1 MKRSWFIASAA
12 GLAVVAAVGSLL
24 IAAPFA
30 APQSVAPVATE
41 AWELPQVSPLTPLG
55 EGIATDGSLPATV
68 VTSID
73 PSSPAVLEEQ
83 LRATVERLEAAT
95 TSAESE
101 TSRLG
106 PPALSTI
113 LPTPIDPCIAL
124 GPSTE
129 GCEGVAAT
137 VLPVDLPS
145 ALQVRAQTNFT
156 CATGPGESS
165 ISFIVWVTDVGTVE
179 VEYDVDGEPRWA
191 TVRPRAED
199 LAAFEAEERIGGWL
213 RYCVQLTDLPA
224 DWSDT
229 VIIRAFNDLGE
240 RADTEAA
247 VSLATD
253 DDRAPFWVEPI
264 TNTGVMISVA
274 TQAGSVRFRAFVV
287 PFGQPAPTC
296 DFDDDEA
303 LEPAME
309 VTETMSAD
317 YLLANNYS
325 SRWPYRHSAAF
336 VVPEASTIAFCV
348 GVVNGRTEWPTNV
361 PQELFG
367 QVLHSPDLTLPRVKV
382 LDWGLDE
389 SVDNPNPQL
398 TATIGGTTLEC
409 GTQIQFG
416 NRDFV
421 GSDGYLC
428 DYQTVNGAGIGWDSA
443 LVVTSRVT
451 GYGSTGTRTYT
462 LPVSPQICGVGCV
475 PPRPAYFDIPFES
488 RNPCLGNGC
497 PPSLV
502 GVARLEVEWLNGQNS
517 WATGWWREGA
527 AERSEGPVFERD
539 AVVELGAVSADGFT
553 QAAELRVRT
562 NEPTTARLIVDPWP
576 GSLLFFGGSAP
587 TFEDLTL
594 TTDRVIPF
602 TVDTGQWYQAYLQVI
617 DEDGNITFYGSPSAA
632 RPIGAPQPRTWAGGF
647 FLTNNE
653 QRDYD
658 ITVTAVRTD
667 GGAFAVSAPEVF
679 GGSLLDAYRT
689 PPGQDYSCSAASSV
703 PVTVAGP
710 EYGPGAI
717 GGDMV
722 IGFNTRT
729 LSSLPASEPDCDNA
743 ARRPV
748 GYADRSLQR
757 VVLTMPFVFDTTTT
771 FDYGDFIYTVTIGPS
786 RPRG

>member
-1 MKRSWFIASAA
+1 MKRSWFIVSAA
-12 GLAVVAAVGSLL
+12 GLAVVAAVGSFL

-30 APQSVAPVATE
+30 APQAVAPVATE
-41 AWELPQVSPLTPLG
+41 AWGLPPVSELTPLG
-55 EGIATDGSLPATV
+55 EGIPAEGSLPATT

-83 LRATVERLEAAT
+83 LRATLESLEAAAVSSDPEIFT
-95 TSAESE
+95 
-101 TSRLG
+101 LG
-106 PPALSTI
+106 PPALSTV
-113 LPTPIDPCIAL
+113 LAPPVDPCVIL
-124 GPSTE
+124 GTSTE
-129 GCEGVAAT
+129 GCAGAAAT
-137 VLPVDLPS
+137 VLPIELPTD
-145 ALQVRAQTNFT
+145 LQVRAQANAT
-156 CATGPGESS
+156 CASGPGDSTV
-165 ISFIVWVTDVGTVE
+165 SFTVWVTDVGTVE

-191 TVRPRAED
+191 TVRPKAED
-199 LAAFEAEERIGGWL
+199 LAAFEAEDRIGGWL

-224 DWSDT
+224 DWSDN
-229 VIIRAFNDLGE
+229 VIIRAQSDLGG
-240 RADTEAA
+240 RADAELA

-264 TNTGVMISVA
+264 TNTGVMVSVA

-296 DFDDDEA
+296 DFDEDVA

-309 VTETMSAD
+309 VTETIPAD

-348 GVVNGRTEWPTNV
+348 GVVNGRTSWPTNV
-361 PQELFG
+361 PQELFS

-409 GTQIQFG
+409 GTQIPFG
-416 NRDFV
+416 NSDFV

-443 LVVTSRVT
+443 LVVTSQVT

-462 LPVSPQICGVGCV
+462 LPVAPQICGVGCV
-475 PPRPAYFDIPFES
+475 PPRPAYFDIPLES

-497 PPSLV
+497 APSRV
-502 GVARLEVEWLNGQNS
+502 GVARLKVEWVDGQES

-527 AERSEGPVFERD
+527 AEPLEGPVFERD
-539 AVVELGAVSADGFT
+539 AVVELGAVSADGFS

-576 GSLLFFGGSAP
+576 NSLLTFGGSAP

-602 TVDTGQWYQAYLQVI
+602 TVDTGQWYQAYLEVI
-617 DEDGNITFYGSPSAA
+617 DEDGNITLYGSASAA
-632 RPIGAPQPRTWAGGF
+632 RPIGAPQPRTWAGGYF
-647 FLTNNE
+647 RAANQ

-658 ITVTAVRTD
+658 ISVTAVRTD
-667 GGAFAVSAPEVF
+667 GGSFSMSTPQLPNGV
-679 GGSLLDAYRT
+679 LDGYGPLPRSNYT
-689 PPGQDYSCSAASSV
+689 CSTASSR
-703 PVTVAGP
+703 PITVAGP
-710 EYGPGAI
+710 EYGPLPF
-717 GGDMV
+717 GGSKLLAFD
-722 IGFNTRT
+722 IRE
-729 LSSLPASEPDCDNA
+729 LSSLPASQLACDNA
-743 ARRPV
+743 AMGPV
-748 GYADRSLQR
+748 GYGDRTLRR
-757 VVLTMPFVFDTTTT
+757 VVLEVPFRFDTTTMI
-771 FDYGDFIYTVTIGPS
+771 DGGDFIYTVTISPS
-786 RPRG
+786 RPRE